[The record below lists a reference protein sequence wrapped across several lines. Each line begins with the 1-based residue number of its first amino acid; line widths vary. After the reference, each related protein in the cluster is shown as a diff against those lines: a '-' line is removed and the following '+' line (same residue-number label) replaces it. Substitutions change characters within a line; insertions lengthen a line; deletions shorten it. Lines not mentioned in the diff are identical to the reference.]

1 MVGVENGDESQA
13 PCVSGVA
20 RGRCWAG
27 FSVAGVTRGEL
38 PDGVPVLVGPGIE
51 MIPLQTEHRAFTP
64 VGGTFA
70 GSTRKTE
77 RQSGQLTFISEL
89 PPSVLPCEAS
99 FAFSDNARV
108 ANGGQRLLRRDA
120 VVAAAID
127 GIHGARKTLSVGFHL
142 GSKLTRLDR

>member
-20 RGRCWAG
+20 RGRCGAG

-77 RQSGQLTFISEL
+77 RQSGPRRSIPELL
-89 PPSVLPCEAS
+89 PPVPPCKAS
-99 FAFSDNARV
+99 SPY
-108 ANGGQRLLRRDA
+108 
-120 VVAAAID
+120 
-127 GIHGARKTLSVGFHL
+127 S
-142 GSKLTRLDR
+142 SE